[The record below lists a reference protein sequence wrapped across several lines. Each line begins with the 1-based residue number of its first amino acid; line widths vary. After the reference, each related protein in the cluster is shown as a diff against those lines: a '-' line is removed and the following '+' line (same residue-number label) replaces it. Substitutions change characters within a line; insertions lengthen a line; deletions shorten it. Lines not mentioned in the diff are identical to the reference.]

1 MEHQILLEKLL
12 QQDESLC
19 LEFKS
24 FWYWKLERENLKQ
37 KGWDEFL
44 KDFISMFNTY
54 DNNDSPRYFIFGF
67 NEKTAEK
74 NNFFTNSDG
83 DDLKEL
89 LDLENLKS
97 DLITRLETTCNY
109 SISSTDN
116 IINRP
121 LAKVKTTS
129 I

>member
-1 MEHQILLEKLL
+1 MDFINGTQILLEKLL

-67 NEKTAEK
+67 NEKTAK
-74 NNFFTNSDG
+74 
-83 DDLKEL
+83 
-89 LDLENLKS
+89 
-97 DLITRLETTCNY
+97 
-109 SISSTDN
+109 
-116 IINRP
+116 
-121 LAKVKTTS
+121 KT
-129 I
+129 IFLRIQMVMI